1 MAHECILDLRELTA
15 RTGVTA
21 EDVAKRLIDYGF
33 HAPTLAFP
41 VAGTLM
47 VEPTESEDLDEID
60 RFITAMIAI
69 RAEID
74 QVANGDFTVEDSPLR
89 NAPHTAA
96 AVISSDWA
104 RAYPREQAVFPVHT
118 LKQDKYFPPVG
129 RIDGAAGRPQPD
141 LLLPALEA
149 SRTLRDLKTEDSAM
163 TENYTALYEEH
174 KKLGASFTDF
184 GGWQMPLKYSS
195 ELAEHHAVRNAAGLF
210 DLSHMGEVWV
220 TGPDAAAFL
229 DYALVGKISAMAVGK
244 AKYSL
249 ICNEDGGIID
259 DLIVYRRRGPT
270 ARTGS
275 SWCPTPATP
284 RWLPRP
290 SPSVPPDF
298 DVVVED
304 VSAETSLIAVQGPK
318 AEEIL
323 LRLVPAAQHELVTG
337 LKYYAAVEVPFLV
350 AGASQE
356 LLLARTGYTGEDGF
370 EIFVANDDAAALW
383 QALVAI
389 ADDGELTP
397 AGLASRDSLRLEAGM
412 PLYGNELSLEGDPFA
427 AGLGPVV
434 ALSKE
439 GDFVGKAAL
448 AARRQPAPVP
458 PRAGSWWASRA
469 SGRRA
474 GRGHYPVLKDGN
486 VVGEVTS
493 GQPSP
498 TLGYPVAMAY
508 VDVEFTEPGTAL
520 DIDLRGKTE
529 PFEVVAL
536 PFYKRSKV
544 ARLRRSW
551 LARNPRSRGPWL
563 APWPAGPGFHA
574 CCSFVALTHAF
585 ENPASRPLEGKSP
598 SAG

>member
-1 MAHECILDLRELTA
+1 
-15 RTGVTA
+15 
-21 EDVAKRLIDYGF
+21 
-33 HAPTLAFP
+33 
-41 VAGTLM
+41 
-47 VEPTESEDLDEID
+47 
-60 RFITAMIAI
+60 
-69 RAEID
+69 
-74 QVANGDFTVEDSPLR
+74 
-89 NAPHTAA
+89 
-96 AVISSDWA
+96 
-104 RAYPREQAVFPVHT
+104 
-118 LKQDKYFPPVG
+118 
-129 RIDGAAGRPQPD
+129 
-141 LLLPALEA
+141 
-149 SRTLRDLKTEDSAM
+149 M

-195 ELAEHHAVRNAAGLF
+195 ELAEHRAVRTCAGLF

-249 ICNEDGGIID
+249 ICNERGGIID
-259 DLIVYRRRGPT
+259 DLITYRRPAAAAGTDTFLVVPNAGNAKVVAAALAERAGT
-270 ARTGS
+270 AQEGG
-275 SWCPTPATP
+275 
-284 RWLPRP
+284 
-290 SPSVPPDF
+290 F
-298 DVVVED
+298 DVTVQD
-304 VSAETSLIAVQGPK
+304 ASAETSLVAVQGPK
-318 AEEIL
+318 AEAIV
-323 LRLVPAAQHELVTG
+323 LRLVPAPQHGLVTG
-337 LKYYAAVEVPFLV
+337 LKYYAAVDVPFLID
-350 AGASQE
+350 GASRE

-370 EIFVANDDAAALW
+370 EIFVPNEDAAALW

-412 PLYGNELSLEGDPFA
+412 PLYGNELSLDGDPYA
-427 AGLGPVV
+427 AGLGSVV

-448 AARRQPAPVP
+448 AAQKEAGAGTTTGRRLV
-458 PRAGSWWASRA
+458 GLKGL
-469 SGRRA
+469 GRRA
-474 GRGHYPVLKDGN
+474 GRGHYPVLKDGA

-536 PFYKRSKV
+536 PFYKRQK
-544 ARLRRSW
+544 
-551 LARNPRSRGPWL
+551 
-563 APWPAGPGFHA
+563 
-574 CCSFVALTHAF
+574 
-585 ENPASRPLEGKSP
+585 
-598 SAG
+598 

>member
-1 MAHECILDLRELTA
+1 
-15 RTGVTA
+15 
-21 EDVAKRLIDYGF
+21 
-33 HAPTLAFP
+33 
-41 VAGTLM
+41 
-47 VEPTESEDLDEID
+47 
-60 RFITAMIAI
+60 
-69 RAEID
+69 
-74 QVANGDFTVEDSPLR
+74 
-89 NAPHTAA
+89 
-96 AVISSDWA
+96 
-104 RAYPREQAVFPVHT
+104 
-118 LKQDKYFPPVG
+118 
-129 RIDGAAGRPQPD
+129 
-141 LLLPALEA
+141 
-149 SRTLRDLKTEDSAM
+149 M

-195 ELAEHHAVRNAAGLF
+195 ELAEHYAVRKAAGIF

-259 DLIVYRRRGPT
+259 DLITYRRPAAADPAQDSTDRFLIVPNAGNAKT
-270 ARTGS
+270 VAAALAERAGS
-275 SWCPTPATP
+275 GKEGG
-284 RWLPRP
+284 
-290 SPSVPPDF
+290 F
-298 DVVVED
+298 DVMVDD

-318 AEEIL
+318 AEELL
-323 LRLVPAAQHELVTG
+323 LRLVPAAQHSLVTE

-350 AGASQE
+350 AGAGQE

-383 QALVAI
+383 QAIVAI
-389 ADDGELTP
+389 ADEGELTP

-412 PLYGNELSLEGDPFA
+412 PLYGNELSLENDPFA

-448 AARRQPAPVP
+448 AAKKEAG
-458 PRAGSWWASRA
+458 AGSTSGRRLVGLKGL
-469 SGRRA
+469 GRRA
-474 GRGHYPVLKDGN
+474 GRGHYPVLKDGA

-498 TLGYPVAMAY
+498 SLGYPVAMAY
-508 VDVEFTEPGTAL
+508 VDVAHTEPGTAL
-520 DIDLRGKTE
+520 DIDLRGKAE

-536 PFYKRSKV
+536 PFYKRAK
-544 ARLRRSW
+544 
-551 LARNPRSRGPWL
+551 
-563 APWPAGPGFHA
+563 
-574 CCSFVALTHAF
+574 
-585 ENPASRPLEGKSP
+585 
-598 SAG
+598 